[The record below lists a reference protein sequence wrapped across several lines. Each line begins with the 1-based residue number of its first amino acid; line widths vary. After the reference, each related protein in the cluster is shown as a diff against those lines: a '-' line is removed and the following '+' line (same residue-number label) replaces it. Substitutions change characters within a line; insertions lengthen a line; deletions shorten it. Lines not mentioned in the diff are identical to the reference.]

1 MTVPSPNLHYY
12 YKACSH
18 IGKFPVNYA
27 ATFLSWHS
35 TRSSLLA
42 TSFVTGSSPE
52 TSGGALLSASLHSL
66 WHVHSEW
73 EREIQRERE
82 RERERGGE
90 KEREREQ
97 LDRASDWHLA
107 KSKCFQKESD
117 SAPFQK
123 YVFQVRFRSLAM
135 FKYYRSKGSNN
146 SFGQPR
152 IYRTRLYYHIEFN
165 IVKCSTRSVWLMHAY
180 PPRPLSYPTLTE

>member
-1 MTVPSPNLHYY
+1 MLPHSCHDILQGPLSSRPPLSRDPHLKRAVERYLAPHYTLSDTYTPS
-12 YKACSH
+12 
-18 IGKFPVNYA
+18 
-27 ATFLSWHS
+27 
-35 TRSSLLA
+35 
-42 TSFVTGSSPE
+42 
-52 TSGGALLSASLHSL
+52 
-66 WHVHSEW
+66 
-73 EREIQRERE
+73 EREKYRKIGERK
-82 RERERGGE
+82 RG
-90 KEREREQ
+90 Q

-165 IVKCSTRSVWLMHAY
+165 IVKCSTRSV
-180 PPRPLSYPTLTE
+180 